1 MSPPSLPSC
10 ASMSCVNIN
19 VSTLLDVLQWAWAYL
34 RHALCLNKHVVGQSP
49 HGPARQ
55 YGMLVGNICKGSD
68 QHSKWLYKMDR
79 VHTLPCV
86 VQPVN
91 HERSRQ
97 QTAKVDLTW
106 QQLKIR
112 RTSTFSGSVS
122 PPFFLKATRT
132 SCRRTGRLFV
142 CP

>member
-1 MSPPSLPSC
+1 MALRD
-10 ASMSCVNIN
+10 SM
-19 VSTLLDVLQWAWAYL
+19 AYL
-34 RHALCLNKHVVGQSP
+34 LE
-49 HGPARQ
+49 
-55 YGMLVGNICKGSD
+55 NICKRPD

-106 QQLKIR
+106 QQLEHR
-112 RTSTFSGSVS
+112 RISTFSGSVS
-122 PPFFLKATRT
+122 PAFFLKATRT
-132 SCRRTGRLFV
+132 SCRRAERLFV
-142 CP
+142 CCRGHASVHTPAIIAERSNHHSDTLRLM